1 MKLPD
6 NDLQFAE
13 MAFRHSK
20 DGIAFLSVQ
29 DGAWSA
35 MNPAFRRL
43 CGWIAESGGPET
55 GGQGPF
61 LGGGDDPESL
71 QRLLKAESPLRH
83 GLTLLKADGA
93 AVRIDCLLTLLEED
107 GHATIMVQA
116 FPDSLQ
122 EFPIALD
129 EDLYE
134 LIVENTRD
142 LVSCSTPD
150 GTILYIA
157 PSCKEILGYEVHEM
171 IGRNRREFYHEREA
185 REMANGDMFDVN
197 RSFVRRTRHKDGRFI
212 WMESYFKVLDLPD
225 GRQRIL
231 TYARDVS
238 AMKRYEEMLQTVFD
252 MARIGAWQWDVISNQ
267 MSFSEETRAMYEGR
281 LPLSAPASDAII
293 DALNIESDA
302 SEDIKQFLRLGAS
315 NPGTPRE
322 WEYPVSLPDGSIRYV
337 YSQCVPRVD
346 ESGRPYHYTGFV
358 QDVTEQ
364 KLLEKRLQESE
375 QQYKSL
381 FENSPQA
388 VYSMNCQGDY
398 LTANA
403 NLEKLT
409 GYSMEELIGNYWGP
423 LVPEEYLDKTLRH
436 FGLACQGEPQSYDLK
451 IRHKEGHELEIN
463 TINIPIIVDG
473 EVVGVYGLSQDITER
488 KRHLEQIEKL
498 GYQYTLILNAVSEG
512 ILGVDVDG
520 ASVFMNPAA
529 AAMLGLS
536 HPDIAGRSYLDM
548 IEQTRADGTPY
559 RSEHSPIH
567 QAIRGG
573 QPYRSQETV
582 LWRRDGSSFLAE
594 CSVTPILDRGE
605 HKGSVIV
612 FRDITG
618 EKEIIRAKESAEE
631 ADRAKS
637 EFLAIM
643 SHELRTPMNGIMGMA
658 DLLASTEL
666 DEEQNGYAQTIIESG
681 DALLRIL
688 NEVLDFSKIE
698 AGKME
703 LDLEPFQIR
712 ETVADVADL
721 FRASARAK
729 GISLELGFPAEL
741 PSLVIGDSGRIR
753 QVLANLIGNAVKFTD
768 EGSVT
773 VSVSLQASDQASC
786 MVEFSVR
793 DTGIGIPLDKQSLL
807 FQSFSQLHPAIN
819 RKYGGTGLGL
829 AICRKLVE
837 LMSGSIG
844 VESVQDEGSVFSFV
858 LRFALPQTEDSEL
871 LQTEHSGAPHP
882 ETPLAAN
889 SYPGIKALVVDDNSV
904 NRSLLR
910 TILSKMGCLADTAG
924 NGAEALSILE
934 RQRYDIVFM
943 DLQMPVMD
951 GLEAASA
958 IRRRL
963 PLGRQ
968 PAIAAVTAFAQ
979 ESDKKI
985 CADAGMDDFISKPV
999 FASEV
1004 ARVLSRLAAGE
1015 IGSRAGDE

>member
-1 MKLPD
+1 
-6 NDLQFAE
+6 

-20 DGIAFLSVQ
+20 DGIAFLSLR

-43 CGWIAESGGPET
+43 CGWSAESGSPE
-55 GGQGPF
+55 GRGHA
-61 LGGGDDPESL
+61 LGGGDDPGSL
-71 QRLLKAESPLRH
+71 KRMLEAQSPLQH
-83 GLTLLKADGA
+83 SLTLSQADGSSI
-93 AVRIDCLLTLLEED
+93 RIDCLLTLLEED
-107 GHATIMVQA
+107 QDAYIMIQSSS
-116 FPDSLQ
+116 DSRL
-122 EFPIALD
+122 ELPHALD

-142 LVSCSTPD
+142 LVSCSTPE
-150 GTILYIA
+150 GTILYVA
-157 PSCKEILGYEVHEM
+157 PSIREILGYEVHEL
-171 IGRNRREFYHEREA
+171 IGHNRKEFYHEQEA
-185 REMANGDMFDVN
+185 GQMAAGGMFDEN
-197 RSFVRRTRHKDGRFI
+197 RTFVRRTRHKDGRFI
-212 WMESYFKVLDLPD
+212 WMETYFKVLDMPD

-231 TYARDVS
+231 TFARDVS

-252 MARIGAWQWDVISNQ
+252 MARIGAWQWDVISNR
-267 MSFSEETRAMYEGR
+267 MSFSEETRSMYEGR
-281 LPLSAPASDAII
+281 LPLSAPASDEII
-293 DALNIESDA
+293 DALRIGSDA
-302 SEDIKQFLRLGAS
+302 AEDIKLFLKRRAD
-315 NPGTPRE
+315 NPGTSRE
-322 WEYPVSLPDGSIRYV
+322 WEYPVSLPDGTNRYV
-337 YSQCVPRVD
+337 YSKCVPRVD

-358 QDVTEQ
+358 QDITEQ

-388 VYSMNCQGDY
+388 VYSMNLQGDY

-409 GYSMEELIGNYWGP
+409 GYSLEELLGNHWAP
-423 LVPEEYLDKTLRH
+423 IVPDEYMDKTLFH
-436 FGLACQGEPQSYDLK
+436 FGQACKGHPQSYDLK
-451 IRHKEGHELEIN
+451 IRHKDGYELEIN

-473 EVVGVYGLSQDITER
+473 EVVGVYGLSEDITER

-529 AAMLGLS
+529 ASMLGLS
-536 HPDIAGRSYLDM
+536 HPDIGGRSYLDM

-573 QPYRSQETV
+573 QPYLSQETV

-666 DEEQNGYAQTIIESG
+666 DEEQSGYAQTIIESG

-703 LDLEPFQIR
+703 LELEPFHIR

-721 FRASARAK
+721 FRGSARAK
-729 GISLELGFPAEL
+729 GISLELDFPDEL
-741 PSLVIGDSGRIR
+741 PYSVIGDSGRIR

-768 EGSVT
+768 AGFVK
-773 VSVSLQASDQASC
+773 VSASLQVSDQASC
-786 MVEFSVR
+786 LVEFSVK
-793 DTGIGIPLDKQSLL
+793 DTGIGIALDKQSLL

-844 VESVQDEGSVFSFV
+844 VESVEGEGSVFSFV
-858 LRFALPQTEDSEL
+858 LRFALPQAEDHEL
-871 LQTEHSGAPHP
+871 LQPERSGAAHAEPL
-882 ETPLAAN
+882 LAAN

-904 NRSLLR
+904 NRSLLK
-910 TILSKMGCLADTAG
+910 TILAKMGCLPDTAG

-934 RQRYDIVFM
+934 RKRYDIVFM

-999 FASEV
+999 FAAEV
-1004 ARVLSRLAAGE
+1004 ARVLSRLATGA
-1015 IGSRAGDE
+1015 IGTRSTDG

>member
-1 MKLPD
+1 MKLPE
-6 NDLQFAE
+6 NELLFAE

-20 DGIAFLSVQ
+20 DGIAFLSLR

-43 CGWIAESGGPET
+43 CGWSAESGSPELDRRGPA
-55 GGQGPF
+55 
-61 LGGGDDPESL
+61 LGGGDDPGSL
-71 QRLLKAESPLRH
+71 KRMLEAQSPLQH
-83 GLTLLKADGA
+83 SLTLSQADGSSIM
-93 AVRIDCLLTLLEED
+93 IDCLLTLLEED
-107 GHATIMVQA
+107 QDAFIMVQSS
-116 FPDSLQ
+116 PDSQREL
-122 EFPIALD
+122 PHALD
-129 EDLYE
+129 DDLHE

-142 LVSCSTPD
+142 LVSCSTPE

-157 PSCKEILGYEVHEM
+157 PSIREILGYEVHEL
-171 IGRNRREFYHEREA
+171 IGHNRKEFYHEHEA
-185 REMANGDMFDVN
+185 VQMADGGMFDEN

-212 WMESYFKVLDLPD
+212 WMETYFKVLDMPD

-231 TYARDVS
+231 TFARDVS

-252 MARIGAWQWDVISNQ
+252 MARIGAWQWDVISNR

-281 LPLSAPASDAII
+281 LPLSAPASDEII
-293 DALNIESDA
+293 DALRIGSDV
-302 SEDIKQFLRLGAS
+302 SEDIKLFLRRGAD
-315 NPGTPRE
+315 NPGTSRE
-322 WEYPVSLPDGSIRYV
+322 WEYPVTLPDSTIRYV

-358 QDVTEQ
+358 QDITEQ

-388 VYSMNCQGDY
+388 VYSMNLQGDY

-409 GYSMEELIGNYWGP
+409 GYSLEELLGNHWGP
-423 LVPEEYLDKTLRH
+423 LVPDEYMDKTLYH
-436 FGLACQGEPQSYDLK
+436 FGQACKGHPQSYDLK
-451 IRHKEGHELEIN
+451 IRHKDGYELEIN
-463 TINIPIIVDG
+463 TMNIPIVVDG
-473 EVVGVYGLSQDITER
+473 EVVGVYGLSEDITER

-512 ILGVDVDG
+512 ILGVDLDG
-520 ASVFMNPAA
+520 ASIFMNPAA
-529 AAMLGLS
+529 ASMLGLS
-536 HPDIAGRSYLDM
+536 HPDIGGRSYLDM

-573 QPYRSQETV
+573 QPYLSQETV

-658 DLLASTEL
+658 DLLAGTEL
-666 DEEQNGYAQTIIESG
+666 DEEQSGYAQTIIESG

-703 LDLEPFQIR
+703 LELEPFQIR

-721 FRASARAK
+721 FRGSARAK
-729 GISLELGFPAEL
+729 SISLELDFPDEL
-741 PSLVIGDSGRIR
+741 PSSVIGDSGRIR

-768 EGSVT
+768 AGFVK
-773 VSVSLQASDQASC
+773 VSASLQASDQASC
-786 MVEFSVR
+786 LVEFSVR
-793 DTGIGIPLDKQSLL
+793 DTGIGIALDKQSLL

-844 VESVQDEGSVFSFV
+844 VESVEGQGSVFSFV
-858 LRFALPQTEDSEL
+858 LRFALPQAGDHEL
-871 LQTEHSGAPHP
+871 LQQERSGAAHA
-882 ETPLAAN
+882 EPLLTAN

-904 NRSLLR
+904 NRSLLK
-910 TILSKMGCLADTAG
+910 TILAKMDCLADTAG

-951 GLEAASA
+951 GLEAATA

-963 PLGRQ
+963 PPGRQ

-999 FASEV
+999 FAAEV
-1004 ARVLSRLAAGE
+1004 ARVLSRLAAGA
-1015 IGSRAGDE
+1015 IGSRASDE